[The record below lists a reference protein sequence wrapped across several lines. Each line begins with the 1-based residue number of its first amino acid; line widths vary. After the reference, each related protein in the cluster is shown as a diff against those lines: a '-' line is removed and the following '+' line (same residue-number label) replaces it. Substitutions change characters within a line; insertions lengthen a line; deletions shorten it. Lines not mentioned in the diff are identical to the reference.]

1 MRRFQMNKFR
11 NYPLAAAGFVIPCF
25 ASIALTIGTLLLAPV
40 SVEGQSLSGAQVS
53 TGLNTRDRRE
63 KRQEKF
69 LLDHIDSTGQVR
81 PDLWQQ
87 GVEQLQ
93 RMSVAPSVPLAPGG
107 LVDGQWT
114 QIGPAPLRIDHEQ
127 NFQGQGPDSGEVV
140 DIAIDPRNTTDQ
152 VIYIATNDGGIW
164 KSTDGGTSWAP
175 KTDFMP
181 SLSMGAVA
189 LDPANPSIVYA
200 GTGNLFD

>member
-1 MRRFQMNKFR
+1 MVVLGFPILSESLLAFLGSLPTAYMRRFQMNKFR

-93 RMSVAPSVPLAPGG
+93 RMSVAPSVPLA
-107 LVDGQWT
+107 
-114 QIGPAPLRIDHEQ
+114 
-127 NFQGQGPDSGEVV
+127 
-140 DIAIDPRNTTDQ
+140 
-152 VIYIATNDGGIW
+152 
-164 KSTDGGTSWAP
+164 
-175 KTDFMP
+175 
-181 SLSMGAVA
+181 
-189 LDPANPSIVYA
+189 
-200 GTGNLFD
+200 